1 MERFLTVGGRTVKI
15 PVLQVELLKQ
25 WCVVVFTLLSLLYI
39 HKYYVQLLYDHNE
52 HTLAS
57 CNVHV

>member
-1 MERFLTVGGRTVKI
+1 MVLDYFLLLLIQVGQAPG
-15 PVLQVELLKQ
+15 
-25 WCVVVFTLLSLLYI
+25 VVVFTLLSLLYI